1 MKRVTKL
8 TLLCYIYIVMNHKE
22 ELVDRG
28 KELSYILRHSISEYE
43 LGWINEHGWMPVKRL
58 VDQYHFTSELID
70 EIVAT
75 NNKQRYEYN
84 EDHTKIR
91 ARQGH
96 SIPVDVELKET
107 TPPDVLYH
115 GTATRFLDSIL
126 NEGLKCMSRLY
137 VHLSDNYALA
147 KDVGKR
153 HGSPTVLEIDAKQMR
168 EDGIKF
174 YLSNNN
180 VWLTKYVDPK
190 YIKEI

>member
-1 MKRVTKL
+1 
-8 TLLCYIYIVMNHKE
+8 MNHKE

-58 VDQYHFTSELID
+58 IDQYHFTSELID

-115 GTATRFLDSIL
+115 GTATRFMDSIL

-153 HGSPTVLEIDAKQMR
+153 HGSPTVLKIDAKQMR

-174 YLSNNN
+174 YLSNND

-190 YIKEI
+190 YIHELVFSMEE

>member
-1 MKRVTKL
+1 
-8 TLLCYIYIVMNHKE
+8 MNHKE

-58 VDQYHFTSELID
+58 IDQYHFTSELID

-107 TPPDVLYH
+107 VPLDTLFH
-115 GTATRFLDSIL
+115 GTSTRFLESIKK
-126 NEGLKCMSRLY
+126 EGLKSMSRLY
-137 VHLSDNYALA
+137 VHLSSYSDTALE
-147 KDVGKR
+147 VGKR
-153 HGSPTVLEIDAKQMR
+153 HGEPVVLKIDTKQMY

-174 YLSNNN
+174 YLSNNG

-190 YIKEI
+190 YIREI